1 MKLVKKIFFIFLFL
15 GFFNIVFGN
24 SPTAELLEGF
34 DILYSDDNLYAVLIF
49 IIFLSLNYVLFY
61 VALTRT
67 TEGDKPKFGEKNS
80 KVISALLS
88 LCSTVTIFFVLNK
101 VSSDQI
107 YNVLAANIFTTII
120 LLLTAWGIYRIIG
133 LSQIKE
139 RWSSYLGTPF
149 GQKRK
154 KASIFTVIFM
164 VLVLIIISIRSS
176 SAVAYEILKVK
187 ESEPNGYM
195 YDFLTWD
202 LFNGIGSL
210 FALLFLLAI
219 LYFLSKKFVEL
230 RGQGGDSCLN
240 GESSSSSNTN
250 NSSDSGESTTPAENY
265 TKEQSEKALNIFSN
279 ILRDFSEDIEK

>member
-1 MKLVKKIFFIFLFL
+1 MKLIKKILSIFLFL
-15 GFFNIVFGN
+15 SFFNIVFGN
-24 SPTAELLEGF
+24 SPTADLLEGF

-67 TEGDKPKFGEKNS
+67 KEGEKPKFGEKNS

-101 VSSDQI
+101 VSGDQI

-133 LSQIKE
+133 LSQVKE
-139 RWSSYLGTPF
+139 RWSSYLETPF
-149 GQKRK
+149 GEKRK

-187 ESEPNGYM
+187 KSEPNGYM

-219 LYFLSKKFVEL
+219 LYFLGKNFVEL
-230 RGQGGDSCLN
+230 AGQGGDDSFN

-250 NSSDSGESTTPAENY
+250 NSSGSGESTKLAENY

-279 ILRDFSEDIEK
+279 ILRDFREDIEK